1 MADFT
6 VQREFTTREPVLP
19 VTGNLTVG
27 LHTFQL
33 VAVDQSGNK
42 SRPAQISVEIV
53 RGTIL
58 ETPVIRGG
66 TVVTPVIRGGT
77 VIDRVVIP

>member
-6 VQREFTTREPVLP
+6 LQREFTTREPVLP
-19 VTGNLTVG
+19 VTGNLAVG

-42 SRPAQISVEIV
+42 SRPTQVSVEVV
-53 RGTIL
+53 RGTIPV
-58 ETPVIRGG
+58 TPIIRGG
-66 TVVTPVIRGGT
+66 TVVTPVIRDGT
-77 VIDRVVIP
+77 VVIR

>member
-19 VTGNLTVG
+19 VTGNLPVG

-53 RGTIL
+53 RGT
-58 ETPVIRGG
+58 
-66 TVVTPVIRGGT
+66 VVTPVIRGGT
-77 VIDRVVIP
+77 VIGRVVTP

>member
-6 VQREFTTREPVLP
+6 LQREFITREPVLP

-27 LHTFQL
+27 LHIFQL

-53 RGTIL
+53 RGTVV
-58 ETPVIRGG
+58 TPVIRDG

-77 VIDRVVIP
+77 VIGRVVTP